1 MKIAV
6 FGSTRGTDLQGI
18 IDAINNGTLPDVSI
32 QFVLSNKEDSGILER
47 AQRNNLQAI
56 FLDPK
61 GLSRVEYD
69 RQITDLLEEYNVD
82 LVLLIGYM
90 KLMSEQFVERWKNQ
104 VMNIHPSLLPA
115 YTGGMDRNVHAE
127 VLARGCKLTGVSLI
141 FIDQGADTGPIIMQ
155 KAVPVLD
162 GDTVD
167 TLKTRV
173 QGVEQEMLIEALGLY
188 RDGKI
193 NVVDGIVTIQS

>member
-1 MKIAV
+1 
-6 FGSTRGTDLQGI
+6 
-18 IDAINNGTLPDVSI
+18 
-32 QFVLSNKEDSGILER
+32 
-47 AQRNNLQAI
+47 
-56 FLDPK
+56 
-61 GLSRVEYD
+61 
-69 RQITDLLEEYNVD
+69 
-82 LVLLIGYM
+82 
-90 KLMSEQFVERWKNQ
+90 MSEQFVERWKNQ